1 MPDKQVLEF
10 IVSQKRIGAHIEKIR
25 SDLRTNDWTDADVDA
40 AIAYLELRDKKRVV
54 RAKAFKKALVIVL
67 VIILILGGTYVT
79 LVAMGRKVPLMPQAK
94 PETIKFPDFVEKVV
108 EEEKVVVEPVI
119 IIDDITQVRA
129 VFEKEFPDMKYVRA
143 EKENESIIVSA
154 IASTTVKNLV
164 FTKVA
169 DIWAYS
175 GEKVEEVVI
184 DAARP
189 KVTDIKVRPLPP
201 QVNNKDTN
209 IQITI
214 TNIGTIP
221 TAGNISFIVQYDDNA
236 TTTAVYKKV
245 IAPDETAIWTYVPYP
260 VGKKYTD
267 TPGKHKITITLPNED
282 PFSLEF
288 DLY

>member
-1 MPDKQVLEF
+1 
-10 IVSQKRIGAHIEKIR
+10 
-25 SDLRTNDWTDADVDA
+25 
-40 AIAYLELRDKKRVV
+40 
-54 RAKAFKKALVIVL
+54 
-67 VIILILGGTYVT
+67 
-79 LVAMGRKVPLMPQAK
+79 
-94 PETIKFPDFVEKVV
+94 
-108 EEEKVVVEPVI
+108 
-119 IIDDITQVRA
+119 
-129 VFEKEFPDMKYVRA
+129 MKYVRA